1 MANIDIGIATFR
13 RPALLVKLLD
23 SISLLDVPDK
33 FQVRVIVADNDHNF
47 SSKPIVTGLKN
58 KYRFEIIY
66 LEVPERGISFARNA
80 ILDLVDADYL
90 AFLDDDETVEPGWL
104 KSMFQAVFLYKADV
118 VFGPVRANLPAEVPR
133 WAIEHPSFVRPVI
146 RASGATVRTGAT
158 NNVLM
163 KSEILRKTGIKFD
176 PTFALTGGS
185 DSLFFRLIWKAG
197 YRMVWCADAVVYED
211 VPPERLRLAWILK
224 RSYRSGQVQARIL
237 QKEKSFA
244 EIAARVSSKFL
255 LALVG
260 LPGLPLVA
268 VVSFPFAVRLGCRFA
283 GWTGGFFAVFLASRL
298 YREYSDT
305 SYRPD

>member
-1 MANIDIGIATFR
+1 M
-13 RPALLVKLLD
+13 LLD
-23 SISLLDVPDK
+23 SLSLLDVPDK
-33 FQVRVIVADNDHNF
+33 CRVRLVIADNDPGGKTRALVNNLE
-47 SSKPIVTGLKN
+47 K
-58 KYRFEIIY
+58 KYRFKIVY
-66 LEVPERGISFARNA
+66 VSVPERGISFARNA
-80 ILDLVDADYL
+80 ILDLVDAQYL
-90 AFLDDDETVEPGWL
+90 AFLDDDETVQSGWL
-104 KSMFQAVFLYKADV
+104 NAMLQAVVMYKADV
-118 VFGPVRANLPAEVPR
+118 VFGPVHSNLPVEVPR
-133 WAIEHPSFVRPVI
+133 WALSHPSFVRPII
-146 RASGATVRTGAT
+146 RASGAPVQTGAT

-163 KSEILRKTGIKFD
+163 RTDMLRQSGVKFD
-176 PTFALTGGS
+176 PEFALTGGE
-185 DSLFFRLIWKAG
+185 DSLFFRNILKAG
-197 YRMVWCADAVVYED
+197 FRMVWCADAVVYED